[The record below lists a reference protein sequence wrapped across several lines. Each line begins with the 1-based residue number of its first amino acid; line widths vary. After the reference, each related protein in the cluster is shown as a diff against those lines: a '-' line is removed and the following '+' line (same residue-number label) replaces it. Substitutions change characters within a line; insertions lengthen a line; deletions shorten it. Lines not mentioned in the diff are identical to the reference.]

1 MEWKKWEELPIN
13 MQCKE
18 VKAYYNYLNEKKKQ
32 LIGKRIF
39 DILVAVILTTI
50 LFPIM
55 VIIAILICMDS
66 KGSFLFKQKRVTQY
80 GRQFNIYKFRT
91 MVSDAEKYGT
101 QVTAKEDKRVTKIG
115 KTLRKYRLDE
125 LPQLFNILKGDMS
138 FVGTRPEVPKYVK
151 KYSNLMKAT
160 LLLPAGVTSMA
171 SIYFKEEENLLN
183 GEEDM
188 DSVYVKDILPMKM
201 KWNLKYIRKFSLWK
215 DIKIML
221 ETVFAVM

>member
-18 VKAYYNYLNEKKKQ
+18 VKSYYNYLNEKKKQ

-39 DILVAVILTTI
+39 DILAAVILTTI

-151 KYSNLMKAT
+151 KYSNPMKAT

>member
-1 MEWKKWEELPIN
+1 MKWKTWEELPIN

-18 VKAYYNYLNEKKKQ
+18 IRPYYNYLNRKKKQ
-32 LIGKRIF
+32 LMGKRIF
-39 DILVAVILTTI
+39 DILIAIILTVV

-55 VIIAILICMDS
+55 VVIAILICMDS

-80 GRQFNIYKFRT
+80 GKQFNIYKFRT

-101 QVTAKEDKRVTKIG
+101 QVTTKADKRVTKIG
-115 KTLRKYRLDE
+115 KVLRKCRLDE
-125 LPQLFNILKGDMS
+125 LPQLFNIIKGDMS

-151 KYSNLMKAT
+151 QYSTVMKAT

-171 SIYFKEEENLLN
+171 SICFKEEETLLN
-183 GEEDM
+183 GKEDI
-188 DSVYVKDILPMKM
+188 DYVYVKKILPKKM
-201 KWNLKYIRKFSLWK
+201 KWNLKYMQQFNLGK